1 MLPKPGDLGKAE
13 RFALWILH
21 YPVVLGAVLWEIL
34 IWGPPGAHTPAGLG
48 EPMMVISIFGG
59 KISVENKTMCMGMFG
74 RLMAPSSLSKSSCPS
89 AALVTPHS
97 SEDIICR

>member
-21 YPVVLGAVLWEIL
+21 FPVVLGAVLWERL
-34 IWGPPGAHTPAGLG
+34 IWAHTPAGLG
-48 EPMMVISIFGG
+48 EPMMVISILGG
-59 KISVENKTMCMGMFG
+59 KIFVENKTKCVGTFG
-74 RLMAPSSLSKSSCPS
+74 RLMTPTNLPNSSCPS

-97 SEDIICR
+97 SEDITCK